1 MSSVVVEKP
10 IVSNAINCPTKPLVP
25 MPAPA
30 SLLVMR
36 NMPTAMGAV
45 TMPANVGGTR
55 MRGFFTILPIC
66 NMEVPKPCA
75 MSPLMPFSL

>member
-1 MSSVVVEKP
+1 
-10 IVSNAINCPTKPLVP
+10 

-55 MRGFFTILPIC
+55 MRGFYNIAYLQHGGAQALCYESANAI
-66 NMEVPKPCA
+66 
-75 MSPLMPFSL
+75 SL